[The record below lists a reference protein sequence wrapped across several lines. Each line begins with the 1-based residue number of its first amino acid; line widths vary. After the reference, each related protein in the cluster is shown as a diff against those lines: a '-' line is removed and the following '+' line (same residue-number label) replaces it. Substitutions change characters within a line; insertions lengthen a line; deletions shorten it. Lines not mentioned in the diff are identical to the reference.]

1 MMCIRDDS
9 GTLRNG
15 AQFSEERTRPNRNAL
30 CFNSTLY
37 ANARQMTAN
46 VSGTPRRLRPWYYPS
61 LTVQIMIGLIVGGV
75 IGWLRPEWGNAVY
88 FLRDIF
94 INLIKSIIAPLVF
107 STVVVGIAGAGAL
120 RKVGRMGIKALIYFE
135 IVTTAALFIGLAVV
149 NFTKPG
155 VGVTLAPSNI
165 DITKTIAQSHP
176 RTLIETLVHVF
187 PSSVI
192 ESMVH
197 GDVLQIVVFAV
208 LFAMAVSAIG
218 EKGKPII
225 RAMESLSQVM
235 FKFTNYV
242 MMFAPFGV
250 GAAMAH
256 TIGTQGLRVLVNL
269 GNLVLSL
276 YLALIIFIVLIFGL
290 VIFIVRAPLRQFVR
304 AVREPAA
311 LAFATTS
318 SESALPKAMQVME
331 RIGVPKHIVGFV
343 MPAGYSFNL
352 DGSTLYL
359 AMASVFVAQAA
370 EATTGQHMGWDRQI
384 MMMLALMIT
393 SKGVAAVP
401 RASLV
406 VLLATLNSFLPA
418 GLGPIGVAVIF
429 GVDELMDMGRTCVN
443 LIGNC
448 LATIVVARW
457 EGEFDD
463 KRARVFGT
471 TAEAELDLKSGDL
484 AFADAV
490 AQGD

>member
-1 MMCIRDDS
+1 MSRGS
-9 GTLRNG
+9 AT
-15 AQFSEERTRPNRNAL
+15 E
-30 CFNSTLY
+30 
-37 ANARQMTAN
+37 
-46 VSGTPRRLRPWYYPS
+46 TPRPWYRPS
-61 LTVQIMIGLIVGGV
+61 LTAQIMVGLIVGGL
-75 IGWLRPEWGNAVY
+75 IGWLRPDWGNAVY

-107 STVVVGIAGAGAL
+107 STIVVGISGAGAL
-120 RKVGRMGIKALIYFE
+120 RKVGRMAIKALVYFE

-155 VGVTLAPSNI
+155 VGVALVASNS
-165 DITKTIAQSHP
+165 DVVKTVGQSHP
-176 RTLIETLVHVF
+176 KTLIETIVHVF

-192 ESMVH
+192 ESMVR
-197 GDVLQIVVFAV
+197 GDVLQIVAFSV
-208 LFAMAVSAIG
+208 LFALAVSAVG
-218 EKGKPII
+218 KKGQPII
-225 RAMESLSQVM
+225 RAMESLSQIM

-256 TIGTQGLRVLVNL
+256 TIGTQGLGVLVNL

-276 YLALIIFIVLIFGL
+276 YLALILFVVLVFGL
-290 VIFIVRAPLRQFVR
+290 VIFIARVPLRQFLR

-318 SESALPKAMQVME
+318 SESALPKAMESME
-331 RIGVPKHIVGFV
+331 RIGVPRHIVGFV
-343 MPAGYSFNL
+343 MPTGYSFNL
-352 DGSTLYL
+352 TGSTLYL
-359 AMASVFVAQAA
+359 AMASVFVAQGA
-370 EATTGQHMGWDRQI
+370 ETTIGWHMSLGQQI
-384 MMMLALMIT
+384 TMMLTLMLT
-393 SKGVAAVP
+393 SKGVAGVP

-406 VLLATLNSFLPA
+406 ILLAALNSFVPS
-418 GLGPIGVAVIF
+418 GLGPIGVAIIF

-443 LIGNC
+443 VIGNC

-457 EGEFDD
+457 EEEFDD

-471 TAEAELDLKSGDL
+471 AAEAQLDLKARDV

>member
-1 MMCIRDDS
+1 
-9 GTLRNG
+9 
-15 AQFSEERTRPNRNAL
+15 
-30 CFNSTLY
+30 
-37 ANARQMTAN
+37 
-46 VSGTPRRLRPWYYPS
+46 
-61 LTVQIMIGLIVGGV
+61 
-75 IGWLRPEWGNAVY
+75 
-88 FLRDIF
+88 
-94 INLIKSIIAPLVF
+94 
-107 STVVVGIAGAGAL
+107 
-120 RKVGRMGIKALIYFE
+120 
-135 IVTTAALFIGLAVV
+135 
-149 NFTKPG
+149 
-155 VGVTLAPSNI
+155 
-165 DITKTIAQSHP
+165 
-176 RTLIETLVHVF
+176 
-187 PSSVI
+187 
-192 ESMVH
+192 
-197 GDVLQIVVFAV
+197 
-208 LFAMAVSAIG
+208 
-218 EKGKPII
+218 
-225 RAMESLSQVM
+225 
-235 FKFTNYV
+235 V

-290 VIFIVRAPLRQFVR
+290 VIFIVRVPLRQFFR

-343 MPAGYSFNL
+343 MPTGYSFNL

-443 LIGNC
+443 LRRIRRQTSTRVRHHSGSRDGPKVRRSC
-448 LATIVVARW
+448 LRRCGRSRRLRTVLSSVR
-457 EGEFDD
+457 
-463 KRARVFGT
+463 RA
-471 TAEAELDLKSGDL
+471 AASYDH
-484 AFADAV
+484 
-490 AQGD
+490 